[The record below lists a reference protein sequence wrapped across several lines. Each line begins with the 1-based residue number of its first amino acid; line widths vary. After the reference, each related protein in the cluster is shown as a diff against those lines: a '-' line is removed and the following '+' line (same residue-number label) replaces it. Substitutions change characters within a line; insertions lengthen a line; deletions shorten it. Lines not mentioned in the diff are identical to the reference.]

1 MIKISKVKL
10 LSAILFTFLAII
22 YAMPNFRTI
31 SESSILPQKTLN
43 LGLDLRGGSHLL
55 LQVDFEKYLSDQF
68 EIFSD
73 TLRREFRK
81 EKIGYKNLN
90 TSPDSVIF
98 EIRNMEDFE
107 KARKAIR
114 SVERLSLIELDANK
128 VVIKYD
134 ESKLKELR
142 ENVFEQSI
150 EIIRM
155 RVDSSG
161 TKEPNIQKQGSDYI
175 LLQVPGEENPDY
187 LKSILGQTAKLT
199 FHLVDEEANARM
211 SEKSRLAPDNII
223 LNGRYEDGNLYSL
236 VLKKRP
242 VIVGDML
249 NNAQAT
255 FNDNKSPAVSF
266 SLNNI
271 GAKLFAEATKNARGR
286 RIAIV
291 MDNKVL
297 SAPSVNE
304 PILTGTGIISGSFTI
319 SSAQE
324 LALMLRAGALPAPLT
339 IIEERTIGP
348 HLGADSIESGKKAAM
363 LGFCGVVIFMLW
375 SYGIMGLFANIA
387 LSLAMLYI
395 IALLSLFQATLTLP
409 GIAGIILTI
418 GMAVDANVLIY
429 ERIREELKKEA
440 SNLYAIR
447 QGFDTAFATIADSNI
462 TTLIAALML
471 YIFGSGAV
479 KGFAV
484 SLSIGI
490 MASMFSAIVITKL
503 LVDLWMKFVKPK
515 NLGLS

>member
-1 MIKISKVKL
+1 MIRISKAKL
-10 LSAILFTFLAII
+10 VSAILFTLLAVM
-22 YAMPNFRTI
+22 YAMPNFRAI
-31 SESSILPQKTLN
+31 PDNSIFPQKALN

-68 EIFSD
+68 EIFSES
-73 TLRREFRK
+73 LRREFRK
-81 EKIGYKNLN
+81 EKIGYKNLT
-90 TSPDSVIF
+90 TSPTSVMF
-98 EIRNMEDFE
+98 EVRNMEDFE
-107 KARKAIR
+107 KIRKAIR
-114 SVERLSLIELDANK
+114 SVEKLSIIELEGNNAI
-128 VVIKYD
+128 IKYD
-134 ESKLKELR
+134 ESKLEELR
-142 ENVFEQSI
+142 DNVFEQSI

-199 FHLVDEEANARM
+199 FHMVDEEATSRSTA
-211 SEKSRLAPDNII
+211 KSHTSADNMM
-223 LNGRYEDGNLYSL
+223 LQGKYEDGTSYSL
-236 VLKKRP
+236 IVKKRP
-242 VIVGDML
+242 IIVGDML

-255 FNDNKSPAVSF
+255 FNDNKAPAVSF

-271 GAKLFAEATKNARGR
+271 GAKLFGDATKNAKGR

-291 MDNKVL
+291 MDNKIL

-348 HLGADSIESGKKAAM
+348 HLGADSIESGKKAAI
-363 LGFCGVVIFMLW
+363 LGFCGVVIFMFW
-375 SYGIMGLFANIA
+375 SYGIFGLFANIA

-429 ERIREELKKEA
+429 ERIREELRKEA
-440 SNLYAIR
+440 SNLYAIK

-471 YIFGSGAV
+471 YIFGAGAV

-484 SLSIGI
+484 SLSVGI
-490 MASMFSAIVITKL
+490 VASMFSAIVITKL
-503 LVDLWMKFVKPK
+503 LIDLWMKFVKPK
-515 NLGLS
+515 SLGLY